1 LSARCGPCKA
11 LACQLVSFFAFE
23 GPGLRA
29 TDLAFSVER
38 WAETFS
44 ESTPISVA
52 LAVLGLLFAGFL
64 FYRLARRRKKKAG

>member
-1 LSARCGPCKA
+1 LSAFSLSR
-11 LACQLVSFFAFE
+11 V
-23 GPGLRA
+23 PGLRA